1 MIENLNITSKIILA
15 EYILMGIIII
25 WILIKLKKKKIDFVG
40 HSPIH
45 PFLFALGK
53 GTIVFAF
60 AGIILQAANVNL
72 RWFFTYQSFLN
83 PIVIILSLIVFILF
97 LVSFINFKDTLRTGL
112 PKEKTKLRTKGIYKI
127 SRNPMYFGVYL
138 TSIIA
143 ILYTLNPL
151 FLVFSV
157 ITIYTHNKVTL
168 AEERFLRKRFGKEY
182 RDYCKKV
189 PRYL

>member
-1 MIENLNITSKIILA
+1 M
-15 EYILMGIIII
+15 
-25 WILIKLKKKKIDFVG
+25 
-40 HSPIH
+40 
-45 PFLFALGK
+45 GK